1 MESIRDGLRGLAEL
15 IRETNRKYKTPR
27 LEMTPMVR
35 ISLLLLRAYL
45 IGMILLLIYKFITVV
60 APH

>member
-15 IRETNRKYKTPR
+15 VRETNRKYKTPR
-27 LEMTPMVR
+27 LKMTPMVR

>member
-1 MESIRDGLRGLAEL
+1 MESIRNGLRGLAEL
-15 IRETNRKYKTPR
+15 VRETNRKYKTPR
-27 LEMTPMVR
+27 LKMTPMVR